1 MNRKHVPSC
10 WQLVPAPRLAPEEP
24 ALLSEAELAKVN
36 TLYDPIDAILFQ
48 YVEDAPEYPF
58 DTILEALARLTDF
71 YEGMQAYVDA
81 EIEKDIA
88 AEEADA

>member
-10 WQLVPAPRLAPEEP
+10 WQLVHAPAPEP
-24 ALLSEAELAKVN
+24 DPDLLTDAELAAVH
-36 TLYDPIDAILFQ
+36 TLYAPLGAIIERYID
-48 YVEDAPEYPF
+48 DSPEYPY

-71 YEGMQAYVDA
+71 YEGMQAYIDA

>member
-1 MNRKHVPSC
+1 MNHKHVPSC
-10 WQLVPAPRLAPEEP
+10 WQLVPAPASEP
-24 ALLSEAELAKVN
+24 TPRFLTDAELAEVN
-36 TLYDPIDAILFQ
+36 KLFVPIDALLDQ
-48 YVEDAPEYPF
+48 YIEESPEYPY
-58 DTILEALARLTDF
+58 DTILEALARLTDY